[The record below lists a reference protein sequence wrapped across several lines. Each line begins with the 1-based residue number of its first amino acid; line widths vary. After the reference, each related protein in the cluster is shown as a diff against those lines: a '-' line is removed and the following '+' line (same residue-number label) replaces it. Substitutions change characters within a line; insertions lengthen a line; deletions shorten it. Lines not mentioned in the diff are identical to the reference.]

1 MIKGFKNMSLF
12 QRDRYTMRWPKKI
25 IRDSLTVFLL
35 ALFIRTIYSIF
46 FVESEYL
53 STEDQAH
60 YIQLANFFSTTGFLG
75 VDTSRMPGYPL
86 FISSIYTVFGESLWN
101 VISIQILLDSASCV
115 VIALMAKS
123 LFGKGF
129 WIAGMLSVINLNMI
143 ILSTSLLTDTLFLFL
158 FILFIFSLLQYLQ
171 SERTRWLT
179 LLVLFISLATLVRPS
194 SYYLLPILLIGL
206 VSWRLW
212 HRDTI
217 LKIGAL
223 TVLYLVIA
231 GVLLGSIHQRNY
243 QQYGSTALVSQTGTH
258 LLGWV
263 VPATYQYSGQGSYQ
277 EGQQLAREGLA
288 SALQHD
294 QLEELPSNP
303 FDGSSYQTNV
313 GKDILF
319 ELGFLNVLKA
329 WVVGSTINMLAPSV
343 AYAPALRA
351 MEHPSFYETKGSGIV
366 EKIFNYIKN
375 SSGLLYL
382 SILAAGTIISVVFT
396 MLALVG
402 AFKMTLEFP
411 PVTVITLLILVG
423 YFLAIT
429 GPIIGVKYRLPIEPI
444 LILFATYFLNA
455 VGKKP

>member
-1 MIKGFKNMSLF
+1 MN
-12 QRDRYTMRWPKKI
+12 RKI
-25 IRDSLTVFLL
+25 VKDGLIIFFL
-35 ALFIRTIYSIF
+35 ALLVRVGYAFL
-46 FVESEYL
+46 FVEPEYL
-53 STEDQAH
+53 FTEDQTL
-60 YIQLANFFSTTGFLG
+60 YIKLAQQFPDSGFLSL
-75 VDTSRMPGYPL
+75 TSERMPGYPL
-86 FISSIYTVFGESLWN
+86 FIVSIYSIFGE
-101 VISIQILLDSASCV
+101 VIWSVILIQILLDSISCV

-129 WIAGMLSVINLNMI
+129 WIAGVLSVVNLNMM
-143 ILSTSLLTDTLFLFL
+143 ILSASVLTDTLFLFL

-171 SERTRWLT
+171 NERTRWLV

-206 VSWRLW
+206 VGWRLW

-217 LKIGAL
+217 LKIGKL
-223 TVLYLVIA
+223 VILYLVIV

-243 QQYGSTALVSQTGTH
+243 QQYGSTALVSQTGAH
-258 LLGWV
+258 FLGWV

-277 EGQQLAREGLA
+277 EGQWLARERLA
-288 SALQHD
+288 SALQRD
-294 QLEELPSNP
+294 QLEVLSPNP
-303 FDGSSYQTNV
+303 FESSSYQTNV

-329 WVVGSTINMLAPSV
+329 WVVGSTINLLAPSV

-366 EKIFNYIKN
+366 EKLFNYIKN
-375 SSGLLYL
+375 SNGFLYL
-382 SILAAGTIISVVFT
+382 SILAVGTVISIIFT

-402 AFKMTLEFP
+402 VFKMISALP
-411 PVTVITLLILVG
+411 PITTTTLLLLVG
-423 YFLAIT
+423 YFFAIT

-444 LILFATYFLNA
+444 LTLFVTYFLNRIDR
-455 VGKKP
+455 KKPH

>member
-1 MIKGFKNMSLF
+1 M
-12 QRDRYTMRWPKKI
+12 
-25 IRDSLTVFLL
+25 
-35 ALFIRTIYSIF
+35 
-46 FVESEYL
+46 
-53 STEDQAH
+53 
-60 YIQLANFFSTTGFLG
+60 
-75 VDTSRMPGYPL
+75 
-86 FISSIYTVFGESLWN
+86 
-101 VISIQILLDSASCV
+101 
-115 VIALMAKS
+115 
-123 LFGKGF
+123 
-129 WIAGMLSVINLNMI
+129 
-143 ILSTSLLTDTLFLFL
+143 
-158 FILFIFSLLQYLQ
+158 
-171 SERTRWLT
+171 
-179 LLVLFISLATLVRPS
+179 
-194 SYYLLPILLIGL
+194 
-206 VSWRLW
+206 LW

-329 WVVGSTINMLAPSV
+329 WVVGSTINLLAPSV

-366 EKIFNYIKN
+366 EKLFNYIKN
-375 SSGLLYL
+375 SNGFLYL
-382 SILAAGTIISVVFT
+382 SILAVGTVISIIFT
-396 MLALVG
+396 MLALIGV
-402 AFKMTLEFP
+402 FKMIVALP
-411 PVTVITLLILVG
+411 PITTTTLLLLVG
-423 YFLAIT
+423 YFLAVT

-444 LILFATYFLNA
+444 LILFVTYFFIGTSLL
-455 VGKKP
+455 KKS

>member
-1 MIKGFKNMSLF
+1 MSRKIAKDVTLLF
-12 QRDRYTMRWPKKI
+12 
-25 IRDSLTVFLL
+25 LAALL
-35 ALFIRTIYSIF
+35 VRVGYALF
-46 FVESEYL
+46 FVEPEYL
-53 STEDQAH
+53 LIEDQAL
-60 YIQLANFFSTTGFLG
+60 YIQLAQQFPESGFLG
-75 VDTSRMPGYPL
+75 VIHERVPGYPL

-101 VISIQILLDSASCV
+101 IISIQILLDSASCV

-206 VSWRLW
+206 VSWMLW

-329 WVVGSTINMLAPSV
+329 WVVGSTINLLAPSV

-366 EKIFNYIKN
+366 EKLFNYIKN
-375 SSGLLYL
+375 SNGFLYL
-382 SILAAGTIISVVFT
+382 SILAVGTVISIIFT

-402 AFKMTLEFP
+402 VFKMISALP
-411 PVTVITLLILVG
+411 PITTTTLLLLVG
-423 YFLAIT
+423 YFFAIT

-444 LILFATYFLNA
+444 LTLFATYFLNRIDR
-455 VGKKP
+455 KKPH